1 MSVLS
6 NLKLGGEKYP
16 ALTGVRALGATVVF
30 FDHFPLWP
38 DQHLTLNVM
47 AFFFA
52 LSGFLIVRIYFDQAE
67 LRPRWLAK
75 YFVNRWARIYPVY
88 FLLLSVAVCLH
99 LDFRPWVLLQNYTLT
114 HALFRGTPLLIQPS
128 WTLTVEECF
137 YFLAPVFMVLA
148 RRRGFGLA
156 FALGCLLL
164 PAALLISK
172 LGISFLQTP
181 LFVLSTTF
189 FGHWVEF
196 FAGFYLALAVMKLEK
211 QRPVP
216 LPGSRYTLAGVAGVA
231 LLVIA
236 MLLVYRHGPLNRS
249 AIITIIAINN
259 FLIPWPI
266 VLLYW
271 GLIRENTV
279 LARLLSGPVAG
290 LLGRSSYSFYLLH
303 TLLIGYLGV
312 PLLAPLA
319 GYRPLCVLL
328 TFAVT
333 WLLSIALFVLY
344 EEPVNLFIRR
354 RFKSKERWVGLQA
367 TLFQVK
373 P

>member
-6 NLKLGGEKYP
+6 NMKVGGEKYP

-52 LSGFLIVRIYFDQAE
+52 LSGFLIVRIYYEQAE
-67 LRPRWLAK
+67 LRRRWLAK
-75 YFVNRWARIYPVY
+75 YFVNRLARIYPVY

-99 LDFRPWVLLQNYTLT
+99 LEFRPWVLLENYSLT
-114 HALFRGTPLLIQPS
+114 HALFLGTPLLIQPS

-137 YFLAPVFMVLA
+137 YFLAPAFMVLA
-148 RRRGFGLA
+148 RRRSFALA
-156 FALGCLLL
+156 FALGGLLL
-164 PAALLISK
+164 PAALVISK
-172 LGISFLQTP
+172 LDIGFLQTP

-189 FGHWVEF
+189 FGHCVEF
-196 FAGFYLALAVMKLEK
+196 FAGFYLALAVMKLE
-211 QRPVP
+211 RTGPVQVS
-216 LPGSRYTLAGVAGVA
+216 GSRYTLGGLAGVV
-231 LLVIA
+231 LLVAA
-236 MLLVYRHGPLNRS
+236 MLIVYRHVPLNQ
-249 AIITIIAINN
+249 AAIIAINN

-279 LARLLSGPVAG
+279 LARLLSGHVAG

-303 TLLIGYLGV
+303 TLIIGYLGV
-312 PLLAPLA
+312 PLLVRMT
-319 GYRPLCVLL
+319 GYRTLCVLL
-328 TFAVT
+328 TFVIT
-333 WLLSIALFVLY
+333 WLLSVVLFVLY

-354 RFKSKERWVGLQA
+354 RFKSKDRWVGLQA